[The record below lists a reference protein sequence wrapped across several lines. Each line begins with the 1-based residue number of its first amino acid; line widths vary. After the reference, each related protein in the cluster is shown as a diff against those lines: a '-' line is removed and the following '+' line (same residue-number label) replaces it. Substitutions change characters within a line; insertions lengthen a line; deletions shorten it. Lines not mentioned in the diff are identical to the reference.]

1 MHCGLELRFI
11 LKLSVKMVVDELS
24 IEIILCKKN
33 YIFPTYLDVLY
44 DIIWLTIGNLSK
56 LS

>member
-24 IEIILCKKN
+24 IEIILCKKEL
-33 YIFPTYLDVLY
+33 YIF
-44 DIIWLTIGNLSK
+44 NLS
-56 LS
+56 